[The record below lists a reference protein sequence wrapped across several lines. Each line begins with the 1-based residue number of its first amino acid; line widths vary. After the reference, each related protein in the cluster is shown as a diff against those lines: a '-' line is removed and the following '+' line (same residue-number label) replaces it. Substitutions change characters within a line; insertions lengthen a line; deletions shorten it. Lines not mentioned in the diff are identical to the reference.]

1 MSRQPTAYEQYF
13 LELVNWARANP
24 AVQAAR
30 FGIDLNESLA
40 PGTIDATPKQPLAFD
55 PFLIAA
61 ARGHSQW
68 MLDTNVFSHTGI
80 GGSSPGDRM
89 TAAGYLF
96 EPPFSWGENI
106 GWNGNVSTVDLMAS
120 VVMSHEGLF
129 KSAGHRVNLLNGHFE
144 DAGIGVI
151 AGSFLFNGFDYDIG
165 MATQKFAQ
173 TARGPALTGVAF
185 VDGNRDRFYDIGEGI
200 GGASVVAIGSAGR
213 FETATWDAGGFTLRL
228 PSGTYDVT
236 VSALGRQIT
245 NTVSV
250 GLENVKLDLE
260 FSVAAPP
267 PGVPGAVYR
276 FYNEATGVH
285 FYTASVAERDLVITS
300 LSDFAYEGAVF
311 AAPGGTGVHR
321 FWNTE
326 TGTHFYTI
334 SETERGQISL
344 SLPAFRYEGV
354 AYEAYLSEAPGLIAL
369 HRFYNTQTG
378 THFYTADVAEQQH
391 VAENL
396 SAFLYEGVA
405 YWVAIA

>member
-1 MSRQPTAYEQYF
+1 MSCQPTVFEQYF

-24 AVQAAR
+24 AAQAAR
-30 FGIDLNESLA
+30 LGIDLNESLA
-40 PGTIDATPKQPLAFD
+40 PGTIDTTPKQPLAFD
-55 PFLIAA
+55 AFLITA

-68 MLDTNVFSHTGI
+68 MLDTNVFSHTGL

-89 TAAGYLF
+89 TTAGYLF
-96 EPPFSWGENI
+96 EAPFSWGENI
-106 GWNGNVSTVDLMAS
+106 GWNGQVGTIDLMAS

-129 KSAGHRVNLLNGHFE
+129 RSAGHRVNLLNGRFE
-144 DAGIGVI
+144 DVGIGVI
-151 AGSFLFNGFDYDIG
+151 PGSFLYNGVNYDVG

-185 VDGNRDRFYDIGEGI
+185 IDDDGSGFYDIGEGI
-200 GGASVVAIGSAGR
+200 GGASIVAIGTAGK

-228 PSGTYDVT
+228 PAGSYDVT
-236 VSALGRQIT
+236 VSARGREMT
-245 NTVSV
+245 STVLI
-250 GLENVKLDLE
+250 GEENIKLDFE

-285 FYTASVAERDLVITS
+285 FYTASIAERDLVIAS
-300 LSDFAYEGAVF
+300 LSEFSYEGAVF
-311 AAPGGTGVHR
+311 AAPGGDGVHR

-334 SETERGQISL
+334 SEAEREQVAL
-344 SLPAFRYEGV
+344 TLPAFRYEGV
-354 AYEAYLSEAPGLIAL
+354 AYAAFPSEAPGLVAL
-369 HRFYNTQTG
+369 HRFYNQATG
-378 THFYTADVAEQQH
+378 THFYTADEAEQRH

-396 SAFLYEGVA
+396 PTFSYEGVA
-405 YWVAIA
+405 YWVGMA